1 MRVLVS
7 TYWFP
12 PSLAGL
18 ETACLILCH
27 GLVER
32 GHEVTVVTMTP
43 AAPDQEDNYPFKVIR
58 RPGLFEQMRLVREH
72 DVLWQHCISLR
83 MPGLFTSRTPKIFA
97 HHVPP
102 PKHAGLK
109 RLLCK
114 TGINMYVS
122 QMMQDAIGLP
132 GVLIYNARDEDTF
145 RLTACRHD
153 ITVTY
158 CWDPVPPHSGCLP

>member
-1 MRVLVS
+1 
-7 TYWFP
+7 
-12 PSLAGL
+12 
-18 ETACLILCH
+18 
-27 GLVER
+27 
-32 GHEVTVVTMTP
+32 
-43 AAPDQEDNYPFKVIR
+43 
-58 RPGLFEQMRLVREH
+58 
-72 DVLWQHCISLR
+72 

-153 ITVTY
+153 ITVTH